1 MKVET
6 KIGICTPMF
15 IAALLIVTKTWT
27 KSRGPLTDDQVNKMY
42 YRHTMEYFSIF
53 KWMGI

>member
-42 YRHTMEYFSIF
+42 YRHTMEYFSIL